1 MVEYVIAS
9 QCLFPAINTLIQ
21 SDHCIIQF
29 SVILH
34 DSVLDAE
41 SDNNSGSS
49 CNYKYVWKNNKVE
62 SYKNALHSK
71 DEQGTLNDLKANIS
85 NLTKEVNGSNNY
97 AIHSKISAIVK

>member
-1 MVEYVIAS
+1 MLVS
-9 QCLFPAINTLIQ
+9 CHQ
-21 SDHCIIQF
+21 SGHCIIQF

-49 CNYKYVWKNNKVE
+49 CNYKYVWKNNEVE

-85 NLTKEVNGSNNY
+85 NLTKGVNGLNNTFENQCNC
-97 AIHSKISAIVK
+97 